1 MAKIAKNQWPTGH
14 TPDDFKCC
22 GPAATKD
29 GGFDGTMLADLGCFT
44 QDGKDSNKYYHGAVV
59 QSKKNSNWYAY
70 FEYGRT
76 GVTNPGIQFI
86 EGPSQSAAQAAY
98 EKQMHAKNDKRG
110 EWVQHKVFGS
120 ILQAKPGKD
129 CYLVRPQATRS
140 TGLPDAKT
148 ITTVNSKVTTNKG
161 GSSLDKV
168 ADKLIRDLNVGTM
181 EYTRASLST
190 SSLPTLDTLDEA
202 RLICGEATK
211 LVNKLGVKA
220 EQSKDLEDLT
230 NMLYSRIPKYKNRS
244 KDKSTWLLTGE
255 NITSWLN
262 DLDAFETALKGLDAG
277 VSVNTLPFNLE
288 TLDPASKVGQLMYR
302 WAEGATRNVHGY
314 LRGKMRIANI
324 WKITKDT
331 DWTRFDKRL
340 QYLETQPINNRSQP
354 LHQITREDID
364 NPLIPRY
371 SKTATAMLFH
381 GTRTVNVG
389 GILRESFRL
398 PKELSKVAI
407 NGAMFGS
414 GTYFADDWK
423 KSAGYT
429 SMNNSIW
436 SKGSGG
442 IASRKAFMFV
452 ADVALGQMFTPRGPQ
467 GFNGPPAGH
476 HSIFADG
483 GNSGVANN
491 EFILFD
497 MSSIYLRYLVEF
509 EA

>member
-1 MAKIAKNQWPTGH
+1 M
-14 TPDDFKCC
+14 
-22 GPAATKD
+22 
-29 GGFDGTMLADLGCFT
+29 
-44 QDGKDSNKYYHGAVV
+44 SSV
-59 QSKKNSNWYAY
+59 
-70 FEYGRT
+70 ER

-110 EWVQHKVFGS
+110 EWVQHKVFGK

-148 ITTVNSKVTTNKG
+148 ITTVQAAKVSHI
-161 GSSLDKV
+161 SSNGLQQGLDGQ
-168 ADKLIRDLNVGTM
+168 AAKLIRDLNVGTM
-181 EYTRASLST
+181 EYTRSSLST

-211 LVNKLGVKA
+211 LVNKLGDKA

-244 KDKSTWLLTGE
+244 KDKSTYLLNGE

-262 DLDAFETALKGLDAG
+262 DLDAFEAALKGLDTG
-277 VSVNTLPFNLE
+277 TKVSSLPFHLE
-288 TLDPASKVGQLMYR
+288 TLDPATKVGKLVYS
-302 WAEGATRNVHGY
+302 WIVGATRNVHGY
-314 LRGKMRIANI
+314 LSGRMKVANI
-324 WKITKDT
+324 WKITKDN
-331 DWTRFDKRL
+331 DWCRFDKRL
-340 QYLETQPINNRSQP
+340 SFLESQPINNKSKP
-354 LHQITREDID
+354 LHQIHRSDID
-364 NPLIPRY
+364 NPLVPRY
-371 SKTATAMLFH
+371 NKTETALLLH

-429 SMNNSIW
+429 SLSNGIW
-436 SKGSGG
+436 SKGTGG
-442 IASRKAFMFV
+442 IAARKAFLFI
-452 ADVALGQMFTPRGPQ
+452 ADVALGQMFTPKGPQ

-476 HSIFADG
+476 HSIFANG
-483 GNSGVANN
+483 GYSNVANN

-509 EA
+509 EV